1 MGLPLKVKFSGH
13 FFHTITVSAYTV
25 EMSLTDTASWTISH
39 GPYVGEFACN
49 LKMRFLKAIKEKLLK
64 NAVSPWK
71 NIQYAEKHLELISYQ
86 LSQKRIIP
94 LISDLLERY
103 VKFCFDKYH
112 HNSNLH
118 SL

>member
-49 LKMRFLKAIKEKLLK
+49 LKMRFLKLHKYLRTGR
-64 NAVSPWK
+64 NV
-71 NIQYAEKHLELISYQ
+71 LE
-86 LSQKRIIP
+86 
-94 LISDLLERY
+94 
-103 VKFCFDKYH
+103 
-112 HNSNLH
+112 
-118 SL
+118 